1 MEHSTLLCLL
11 RFASKSGET
20 IFVLDMCSPK
30 RERREVRIYGE
41 ARLAVI
47 ETEDDVL
54 QIVWKD
60 WSELVIPQPA
70 PEQDNEPLGEPD
82 REGTVAHNRAADDFQ
97 TIRARLEEL
106 RREREEAPK

>member
-1 MEHSTLLCLL
+1 MEHLPLLCLL

-20 IFVLDMCSPK
+20 IFGLDMCSPK

-82 REGTVAHNRAADDFQ
+82 REGNMAHNRAADDFQ

-106 RREREEAPK
+106 RRQREEAPK

>member
-1 MEHSTLLCLL
+1 MEHLSRLRLL

-20 IFVLDMCSPK
+20 IFGLDMCSPK

-70 PEQDNEPLGEPD
+70 PEQDNEP
-82 REGTVAHNRAADDFQ
+82 
-97 TIRARLEEL
+97 
-106 RREREEAPK
+106 PK